1 MYLITDTTLLTQR
14 KSCRFYFDGNTV
26 VLAGVFSPFWQW
38 LNIYV
43 SMCRLGDVIIFVEKL
58 LLITLTE
65 LVLVSNSCYS
75 KPSQTHFLKTTDRW
89 LSLGKV
95 RNPTCLGLWC
105 GLVGCLACTK
115 PRLYRQLDT
124 HLNSS
129 TREIEA
135 RERNSRSFTTTSQE
149 FKESLD

>member
-1 MYLITDTTLLTQR
+1 MRSEGLDFLYYKIRKINMYLITDITLLTQR
-14 KSCRFYFDGNTV
+14 KSCRFYFDGNIV

-75 KPSQTHFLKTTDRW
+75 KPSQTHFLKTTDR
-89 LSLGKV
+89 
-95 RNPTCLGLWC
+95 
-105 GLVGCLACTK
+105 
-115 PRLYRQLDT
+115 
-124 HLNSS
+124 
-129 TREIEA
+129 
-135 RERNSRSFTTTSQE
+135 
-149 FKESLD
+149 